1 MATITISLPDT
12 LKDFVELQMATK
24 GYGNI
29 SEYFRTLLRD
39 AQQKEND
46 ERLRALLLEGLSSGE
61 GHIATPEFWSD
72 LKAEAALLLD
82 KKAKKSSS

>member
-12 LKDFVELQMATK
+12 LKDFVQLQMATK
-24 GYGNI
+24 GYGNV

-46 ERLRALLLEGLSSGE
+46 ERLKALLLEGLSSGE
-61 GHIATPEFWSD
+61 GRVAAPEFWND
-72 LKAEAALLLD
+72 LKAEAAILLD
-82 KKAKKSSS
+82 RKTKKSSP